1 MHILNSG
8 QPSNK
13 DFNLFSKSR
22 HLLALHV
29 SYVMRKENKR
39 MFFIVFESFDKVQ
52 TKYLSRYG
60 KTLNKMFNNTI

>member
-39 MFFIVFESFDKVQ
+39 MFFIVFESYDYQYEKF
-52 TKYLSRYG
+52 R
-60 KTLNKMFNNTI
+60 